1 MSGGGS
7 SQPAIQQIQT
17 QVPFQPVPTNDNLGV
32 ASGPQFGPT
41 ATPSPFI
48 AGNAPDWA
56 TGYFAMPWWGLDPM
70 SQPLTQQEMMY
81 QAPPKP
87 APAIVPQERTA
98 NVLPRH
104 GYNDWDTSSQ
114 QTERNSLLGRSTE
127 YMSDDEFSRLAR
139 EMADRQRRY
148 WDTSSLRTERN
159 NLLGRSTEYMSDDE
173 FRMAGRQPR

>member
-1 MSGGGS
+1 MSGGGA

-17 QVPFQPVPTNDNLGV
+17 QVPFQPVPTNDSLGV

-41 ATPSPFI
+41 ATLNPFV

-87 APAIVPQERTA
+87 APIIAPQERTA
-98 NVLPRH
+98 NVSDPTPRH
-104 GYNDWDTSSQ
+104 GYNAGGRPSQ
-114 QTERNSLLGRSTE
+114 QTERSLLGRPTE

-139 EMADRQRRY
+139 EMANRQRRY
-148 WDTSSLRTERN
+148 WDT
-159 NLLGRSTEYMSDDE
+159 
-173 FRMAGRQPR
+173 